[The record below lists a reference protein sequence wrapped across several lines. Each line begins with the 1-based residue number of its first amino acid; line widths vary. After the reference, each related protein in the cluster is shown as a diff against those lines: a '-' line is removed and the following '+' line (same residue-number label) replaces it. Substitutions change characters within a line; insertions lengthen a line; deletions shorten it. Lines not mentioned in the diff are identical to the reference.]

1 VLSDELILYEFV
13 GVNLIY
19 IFREFTTSWGVIY
32 LNYILAYHHIDTGP
46 AYQMKYVTCNPY

>member
-1 VLSDELILYEFV
+1 VLSDKLIIYEFV

-19 IFREFTTSWGVIY
+19 IFREFTASWGVIY

-46 AYQMKYVTCNPY
+46 AYQMKYVTCNLY